1 MSQEKIRR
9 EIDKLN
15 FSEKLL
21 LVGDIWDSIAQD
33 AGQQPLPE
41 WQKKELDKRY
51 SDFRGCPIRHFPFSI
66 FYTIENFEIIIH
78 SVFDNRQDPDKRP

>member
-1 MSQEKIRR
+1 MGQEKIRR

-21 LVGDIWDSIAQD
+21 LVGDLWDSIAQD

-51 SDFRGCPIRHFPFSI
+51 AEYKAGK
-66 FYTIENFEIIIH
+66 IETYDCQAAHDELREKYGF
-78 SVFDNRQDPDKRP
+78 K

>member
-1 MSQEKIRR
+1 MGQEKIRR

-33 AGQQPLPE
+33 AGQEPLPE
-41 WQKKELDKRY
+41 WQKKELKKDMPNTKLA
-51 SDFRGCPIRHFPFSI
+51 
-66 FYTIENFEIIIH
+66 
-78 SVFDNRQDPDKRP
+78 K

>member
-1 MSQEKIRR
+1 MGQEKIRR

-33 AGQQPLPE
+33 AGQEPLPE
-41 WQKKELDKRY
+41 WQKKELNKRY
-51 SDFRGCPIRHFPFSI
+51 AEYKAGE
-66 FYTIENFEIIIH
+66 IETYDCQAVHDELREKYGF
-78 SVFDNRQDPDKRP
+78 K

>member
-1 MSQEKIRR
+1 MGQEKIRR

-33 AGQQPLPE
+33 AGQEPLPE
-41 WQKKELDKRY
+41 WQKKELNKRY
-51 SDFRGCPIRHFPFSI
+51 SDFRGCPIRRFPFSI
-66 FYTIENFEIIIH
+66 FYTIEDFEIIIH

>member
-1 MSQEKIRR
+1 MGQEKIRR
-9 EIDKLN
+9 EIDQLN

-51 SDFRGCPIRHFPFSI
+51 AEYKAGK
-66 FYTIENFEIIIH
+66 IET
-78 SVFDNRQDPDKRP
+78 FDCQAVHDELREKYRFK

>member
-1 MSQEKIRR
+1 MGQEKIRR

-33 AGQQPLPE
+33 AGQQPSPE

-51 SDFRGCPIRHFPFSI
+51 ADFQGNCIKYEEPLSQP
-66 FYTIENFEIIIH
+66 
-78 SVFDNRQDPDKRP
+78 

>member
-1 MSQEKIRR
+1 MGQEKIRR

-15 FSEKLL
+15 LSEKLL

-51 SDFRGCPIRHFPFSI
+51 AEYKAGK
-66 FYTIENFEIIIH
+66 IETYDCQKVHGELREKYGF
-78 SVFDNRQDPDKRP
+78 K